1 MQNVTRL
8 KTGKDRLVEF
18 DSVEAAREPD
28 MQIVLLKMAKED
40 GSVAGIEHALNV
52 ISAANQK
59 NKSALK
65 KL

>member
-1 MQNVTRL
+1 MNKHTL
-8 KTGKDRLVEF
+8 IEF

-28 MQIVLLKMAKED
+28 MQIVLLEMAKED
-40 GSVAGIEHALNV
+40 GNVAGIEHALNV

>member
-1 MQNVTRL
+1 MKKHRL
-8 KTGKDRLVEF
+8 IEF

-28 MQIVLLKMAKED
+28 MQSVLLEMAKED
-40 GSVAGIEHALNV
+40 GNAAGIEHALNV

>member
-1 MQNVTRL
+1 MKKRYL
-8 KTGKDRLVEF
+8 IEF
-18 DSVEAAREPD
+18 DSVEAARKLE
-28 MQIVLLKMAKED
+28 MQIVLLEMAKED
-40 GSVAGIEHALNV
+40 GNIAGLEHALNV

>member
-1 MQNVTRL
+1 MRNVTRL
-8 KTGKDRLVEF
+8 KTRKHRLIEF

-40 GSVAGIEHALNV
+40 GNAAGREHALNV

-59 NKSALK
+59 NKSALE

>member
-1 MQNVTRL
+1 MKKHRL
-8 KTGKDRLVEF
+8 IEF

-28 MQIVLLKMAKED
+28 MQIVLLEMAKED
-40 GSVAGIEHALNV
+40 GNVAGIEHALNI